1 MVRDD
6 SRWSQAASS
15 GPSPARVSS
24 ASTEREKA
32 MVESWVIVVTYWLEV
47 SPEEQTRRLESRI
60 NDPR

>member
-1 MVRDD
+1 VESGGIVRAIAGP
-6 SRWSQAASS
+6 RVFRVVALAA
-15 GPSPARVSS
+15 P
-24 ASTEREKA
+24 TEREKA